1 MLQTPEYHKLLALGG
16 NLRRR
21 RTAKGYTQEAVA
33 DAARISVA
41 AYRNYETGRAIPK
54 VNTLLAIARA
64 LGVSFSD
71 LITEAR
77 PLTAVRFRTASPST
91 TSSPRR
97 APSQRGKYAAGR
109 G

>member
-1 MLQTPEYHKLLALGG
+1 MSTLLGD
-16 NLRRR
+16 NLRRL

-64 LGVSFSD
+64 LGVSLND
-71 LITEAR
+71 LVTEAR
-77 PLTAVRFRTASPST
+77 PLTAVRFRVRPAE
-91 TSSPRR
+91 RH
-97 APSQRGKYAAGR
+97 AHDGE
-109 G
+109 